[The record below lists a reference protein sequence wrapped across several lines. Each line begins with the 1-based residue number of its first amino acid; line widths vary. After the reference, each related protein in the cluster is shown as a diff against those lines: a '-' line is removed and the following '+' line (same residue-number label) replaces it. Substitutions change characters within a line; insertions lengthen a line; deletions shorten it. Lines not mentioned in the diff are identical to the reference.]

1 MGYTLEIP
9 DELFSKLQRHAVPLI
24 DTPLSVIERAL
35 RALEAGDEAPTSGP
49 SSLRTFNPSAPP
61 DLKFTSVLKAQI
73 NGKVLRKADTNWNA
87 VLLHVINEAAA
98 MKTSPQDIL
107 DLVTVNSQLG
117 CREDSGFKFV
127 EAAGISIQGQDANS
141 AWRQAYT
148 LASSLG
154 IEIDLTFVWQSTDK
168 AAMPSVTGTMFV
180 PVN

>member
-1 MGYTLEIP
+1 M
-9 DELFSKLQRHAVPLI
+9 
-24 DTPLSVIERAL
+24 
-35 RALEAGDEAPTSGP
+35 
-49 SSLRTFNPSAPP
+49 
-61 DLKFTSVLKAQI
+61 LKAQI